1 MMAWVTHSLG
11 RNGEVGV
18 RSTAMKSSR
27 LRNPSGDASRSGRIS
42 RSKRIRP
49 PAAPSATIESR
60 SRVRRAGKMFT
71 STRVSAEP
79 ATAGS
84 TSSGRR
90 LSTVYGM
97 KSKPPR

>member
-1 MMAWVTHSLG
+1 MVAFVAHSLG
-11 RNGEVGV
+11 RSGEVGV

-27 LRNPSGDASRSGRIS
+27 LRNPSGETSRSGRIS
-42 RSKRIRP
+42 RNSRITT

-71 STRVSAEP
+71 STSVSAEP

-84 TSSGRR
+84 TSIGKIV
-90 LSTVYGM
+90 STA
-97 KSKPPR
+97 